1 MNKIPFAMLIFISL
15 SSCRNNS
22 LVESGVLEKCQ
33 ITSVEETTSSHPGS
47 SRISSFNLTYT
58 LNSDSTHAAY
68 KVVCYADFMYSEN
81 ETRKYKGKNFDVIL
95 MKDYPHMNQI
105 LLSPEDYEHFHKE
118 IPDSMT
124 WIINYIKGWHRTSHG
139 LLQY

>member
-1 MNKIPFAMLIFISL
+1 
-15 SSCRNNS
+15 

-47 SRISSFNLTYT
+47 RRIPSFNVTYT
-58 LNSDSTHAAY
+58 LNSDSAHVAY
-68 KVVCYADFMYSEN
+68 KVDCYADFMYSGK

-95 MKDYPHMNQI
+95 MKEYPHMNQI
-105 LLSPEDYEHFHKE
+105 LLSPEDYEHFRKE

-124 WIINYIKGWHRTSHG
+124 WIINYIKGWQRTSHG